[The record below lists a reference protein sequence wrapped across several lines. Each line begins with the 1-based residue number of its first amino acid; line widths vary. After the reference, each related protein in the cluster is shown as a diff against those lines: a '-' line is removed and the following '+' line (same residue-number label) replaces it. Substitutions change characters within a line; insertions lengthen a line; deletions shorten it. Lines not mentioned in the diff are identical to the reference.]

1 MSAAAANVSQGRG
14 RFWLVLILLAAVV
27 LSAIGVVYVKHQ
39 TRKLF
44 LELQGLDRGRDAM
57 DIEWGQLQLEQST
70 WSTHGRV
77 EELARTK
84 LGMVVTEP
92 TRVVV
97 VKP

>member
-44 LELQGLDRGRDAM
+44 LELQGLDKGRDAM